1 MSLNPGAHLGPY
13 EILALL
19 GVGGMGEVYRAR
31 DTRLGREV
39 AIKVVRQEVAGDP
52 EQLKRFEREARLL
65 ASLNHPNIATLYGFE
80 ESNGTRFLVM
90 ELVPGQTLAEQLD
103 NGPLSVKDTLALACQ
118 LAEALQAAHQKDI
131 IHRDL
136 KPANVKITPEGNVKV
151 LDFGLAKVTKAI
163 IHRDLKPASVDLLG
177 FGLAMVTA
185 VESNPLQR
193 TVSYD
198 GTREGVILGTP
209 AYMSPEQIRGWP
221 LDERTDIWSFGCVLY
236 EPLSG
241 RRAFYGQ
248 AVADTFVAVLER
260 EPDWTLLPQ
269 MTPSRVRVLLHRCLQ
284 KAPAD
289 RLREV
294 RGIRAEVEEAARE
307 LAKPSPGT

>member
-1 MSLNPGAHLGPY
+1 LNPGHHLGPY

-39 AIKVVRQEVAGDP
+39 AIKVMRQEAAGDP
-52 EQLKRFEREARLL
+52 ERLRRFEREARLL
-65 ASLNHPNIATLYGFE
+65 ASLNHPNIATLYGIE
-80 ESNGTRFLVM
+80 ESNGTPFLVM
-90 ELVPGQTLAEQLD
+90 ELVPGQTLAKQLG
-103 NGPLSVKDTLALACQ
+103 NRPLSVKDTLAVACQ
-118 LAEALQAAHQKDI
+118 LAEALYAAHQKDI
-131 IHRDL
+131 LHRDL

-163 IHRDLKPASVDLLG
+163 IHRDLKPANLELLG
-177 FGLAMVTA
+177 FGLATVAA
-185 VESNPLQR
+185 VESNPLQP

-198 GTREGVILGTP
+198 RTREGVILGTP

-236 EPLSG
+236 EALSG
-241 RRAFYGQ
+241 RRAFYGPT
-248 AVADTFVAVLER
+248 VADTFDAVLNR
-260 EPDWTLLPQ
+260 EPDWTLVPQ
-269 MTPSRVRVLLHRCLQ
+269 TTPSRVRVLLHRCLQ
-284 KAPAD
+284 KDRAD

-294 RGIRAEVEEAARE
+294 RSIRAEVEEATRE
-307 LAKPSPGT
+307 LGKPSPGT